1 VIVAVA
7 GRRVDAP
14 DASPQRFPQENLA
27 LVSQRL
33 RTLFRKVGATAVVGS
48 AACGAD
54 LLAHAEAGTARIRA
68 RIVLPA
74 DPQKFRNTSVID
86 RPGDW
91 GSMYDRILKDVDAAG
106 DLIVMQGQ
114 PEGDAAYEAANLAIL
129 DDAQALGRA
138 SGQPVCAVL
147 VWDGRSRGAGD
158 LTEAFSVAAKQRGL
172 EVLEVLTLKTCFVV
186 QGFGEKTDLS
196 TGRVLNLDAS
206 YEVIKEA
213 VEAAGLRCIRA
224 DEIVHSGTIDKPMY
238 DWLCHAD
245 LVIADLST
253 YNVNAAYELG
263 VRYGVRPSATMIVAE
278 NQFKNP
284 FDVGHIVTLPYEHL
298 GKDIG
303 RKEAIRF
310 GDLLTQRIKILANQ
324 AAVDSP
330 VYTFLTLH
338 PPSDPDD
345 GDDAGGQRAAPVQP
359 QSPDLADE
367 VNARDLLARARD
379 ALAGERFVEAKGWL
393 TVIRTMRPRDAYV
406 VQQLA
411 LATYKSNLP
420 TPQQAMEEAAAILR
434 ELTPETTNDPE
445 TLGLWGAVHKG
456 FWDLKLDRKD
466 LDVAIASYER
476 GFYLKQDYYN
486 GINFAFLLNVRA
498 DLYRQSGES
507 AEAITDFVL
516 ARRVRRDVIRYC
528 QQVLAAGP
536 VADETKYWI
545 LATMWQAA
553 VGLEDAATATSFKNA
568 ADAAP
573 AASWMRET
581 TQRQLLRLEQLLANS
596 PLKP

>member
-1 VIVAVA
+1 MVVAVA

-14 DASPQRFPQENLA
+14 DASPQRFPQENRA
-27 LVSQRL
+27 LVAKRL

-48 AACGAD
+48 AAGGAD
-54 LLAHAEAGTARIRA
+54 RLAHSEAGTARRRA

-74 DPQKFRNTSVID
+74 EPQKCRNASVTD

-91 GSMYDRILKDVDAAG
+91 GSMFDRVVKDASAAG

-114 PEGDAAYEAANLAIL
+114 PEGDAAYAAANLAIL
-129 DDAQALGRA
+129 DEAQALGRVG
-138 SGQPVCAVL
+138 GQPVCAVL

-158 LTEAFSVAAKQRGL
+158 LTEAFGAAAKQRGI

-324 AAVDSP
+324 TTVDSP

-345 GDDAGGQRAAPVQP
+345 GDDAGNERAPRVQP

-367 VNARDLLARARD
+367 VNARDLLTRARA
-379 ALAGERFVEAKGWL
+379 ALDGERFVEAKGWL
-393 TVIRTMRPRDAYV
+393 TVIRTMRPRDTYV

-411 LATYKSNLP
+411 FATYKSKLP
-420 TPQQAMEEAAAILR
+420 TPLEALEEATGILQ
-434 ELTPETTNDPE
+434 ELAPETTNDPE

-456 FWDLKLDRKD
+456 LWDLKLDRKD

-498 DLYRQSGES
+498 ALYQQSGDS

-516 ARRVRRDVIRYC
+516 ARRVRREVIRYC

-545 LATMWQAA
+545 LATMWEAA
-553 VGLEDAATATSFKNA
+553 VGLEDAEAATSSRSA
-568 ADAAP
+568 TEAAP
-573 AASWMRET
+573 SAAWMRET
-581 TQRQLLRLEQLLANS
+581 TQRQLLKLEQLLAKS